1 MYGGLNNGTPVSR
14 RSGRRIRH
22 RQTGDPALQFSKAL
36 GSTTIAITGSEDNE
50 RLAPEL
56 GGKRSGHSQ
65 RSYWPF
71 AHEARRRGYHS
82 FPPTADPPY
91 LRPCRDSAPMV
102 VWLSWTWQTR
112 PSPYQPRLIGDA
124 PPIGSIQNDRN
135 TLYEALALVAIR
147 NLTDQSG
154 GMGAHEPRF
163 PPLGFRRTLSMSTF
177 LRLCM
182 PSAGNSQGTNT
193 NTKTNWRNPPRKTFA
208 AIPTAS
214 DGFNGIPEKIIAAV
228 GGQCPDLRYFG
239 TNGNK

>member
-1 MYGGLNNGTPVSR
+1 MSGPAEAAVPASLARKDLSALILDIMRSAKSWRNAPSVQSVPIFCVGYPVYGGLNNGTPVSR

-65 RSYWPF
+65 RSCWPF

-82 FPPTADPPY
+82 FPQTADPPY
-91 LRPCRDSAPMV
+91 LRTCRDSAPMV
-102 VWLSWTWQTR
+102 VWLSWTWLTR

-163 PPLGFRRTLSMSTF
+163 PPLGFRRTLHEYVFET
-177 LRLCM
+177 LH
-182 PSAGNSQGTNT
+182 
-193 NTKTNWRNPPRKTFA
+193 
-208 AIPTAS
+208 
-214 DGFNGIPEKIIAAV
+214 AV
-228 GGQCPDLRYFG
+228 SR
-239 TNGNK
+239 